1 MQVVQIKT
9 ETQTPCM
16 DTRRL
21 ALSFQRAG
29 SFQFL
34 HIMGLQQILL
44 K

>member
-1 MQVVQIKT
+1 MQIKT
-9 ETQTPCM
+9 QTLCM